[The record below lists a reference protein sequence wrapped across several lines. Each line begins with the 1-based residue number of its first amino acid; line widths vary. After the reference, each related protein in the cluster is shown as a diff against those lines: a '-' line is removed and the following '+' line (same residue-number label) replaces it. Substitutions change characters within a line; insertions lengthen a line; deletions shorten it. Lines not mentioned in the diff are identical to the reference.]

1 MDAQSRGEL
10 YDIGYRRY
18 EGPREG
24 RNRARIALW
33 TNGMRTALGLGRGA
47 PAKILPILLFAA
59 ITASAVVI
67 VIIASFAEGFGAS
80 DGAGVLDMPTT
91 TTSFRYSPCCSR
103 RSSRRS
109 SCAPTG
115 AAKCFSYIW

>member
-10 YDIGYRRY
+10 YDIGYRSY

-33 TNGMRTALGLGRGA
+33 TNGVRTTLGLGRGA

-59 ITASAVVI
+59 TMSPAVVI
-67 VIIASFAEGFGAS
+67 VIIASFAEGFG
-80 DGAGVLDMPTT
+80 
-91 TTSFRYSPCCSR
+91 SR
-103 RSSRRS
+103 DTRR
-109 SCAPTG
+109 A
-115 AAKCFSYIW
+115 